1 MISFHNKVIWVTGA
15 SSGIGEAVAK
25 ALALKGAILILS
37 SRKEPELERVK
48 NELQGENVGKT
59 RILPLDL
66 AVTNSLAEKAQEA
79 LSYFGRV
86 DVLVASGGISQRSIA
101 VETSTEVDQRL
112 MDVNFFGTVVLAKA
126 ILPTMIENGFG
137 YIVPISSLV
146 GKFGSPYR
154 SAYAASKHA
163 LHGFFDSLR
172 AENYQKNIYVTI
184 VTPGF
189 IKTNVSVN
197 ALTEDGKALNEMDDA
212 QAKGMPA
219 ELCAKK
225 IVKGMERTKNEL
237 LIGGKERFGVY
248 IKRFFPNLFAKIIR
262 TAKVR

>member
-1 MISFHNKVIWVTGA
+1 MISFHNKIVWITGA

-25 ALALKGAILILS
+25 ALAQKGAKLILS
-37 SRKEPELERVK
+37 SRKELELERVK
-48 NELQGENVGKT
+48 NELQGENVAETK
-59 RILPLDL
+59 ILPLDL
-66 AVTNSLAEKAQEA
+66 AITDSLIVKAQEA
-79 LSYFGRV
+79 LSYFGQI
-86 DVLVASGGISQRSIA
+86 DVFVASGGISQRSMA
-101 VETSTEVDQRL
+101 VETNLEVDKRI
-112 MDVNFFGTVVLAKA
+112 MDVNYFGTVVLAKA
-126 ILPTMIENGFG
+126 ILPKMIENGFG

-225 IVKGMERTKNEL
+225 IVSGMERAKNEL
-237 LIGGKERFGVY
+237 LVGGKETIGVY
-248 IKRFFPNLFAKIIR
+248 IKRFFPNLFAKIVR

>member
-112 MDVNFFGTVVLAKA
+112 MDVNFFGTVILAKA

-219 ELCAKK
+219 EVCAKK